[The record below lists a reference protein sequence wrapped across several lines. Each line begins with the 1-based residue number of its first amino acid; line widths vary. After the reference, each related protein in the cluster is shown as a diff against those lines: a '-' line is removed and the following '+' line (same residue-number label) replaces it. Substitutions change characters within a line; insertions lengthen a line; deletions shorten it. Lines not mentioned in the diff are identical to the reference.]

1 MSINICSTNKICKS
15 ELHIKISCT
24 FFMDIFKYIN
34 PEAVKIFKFLSIAM
48 MVCLSLSVH
57 AQKKARPE
65 KPVKQFTIYEKG
77 QYMTKVDV
85 RKELRG
91 TENSVQI
98 DALNVSGGS
107 GLIRGQ
113 VLPGAEISQV
123 LAIVGNYN
131 LTRQISKSQRGESI
145 QLMDVVY
152 PLRLRMIIS
161 NQVLDVEIK
170 EAGFWKIAV
179 GLTQ

>member
-1 MSINICSTNKICKS
+1 M
-15 ELHIKISCT
+15 
-24 FFMDIFKYIN
+24 
-34 PEAVKIFKFLSIAM
+34 KIFKLLFTAM
-48 MVCLSLSVH
+48 IVCLSLLVQ
-57 AQKKARPE
+57 AQKKAKPE

-107 GLIRGQ
+107 GLVRGE

-123 LAIVGNYN
+123 LATSGNYN
-131 LTRQISKSQRGESI
+131 LTRQISKSGRGESI

-152 PLRLRMIIS
+152 PLRLRMTIS
-161 NQVLDVEIK
+161 DQVLDVEIK
-170 EAGFWKIAV
+170 EVGFWKISV

>member
-1 MSINICSTNKICKS
+1 M
-15 ELHIKISCT
+15 
-24 FFMDIFKYIN
+24 
-34 PEAVKIFKFLSIAM
+34 KIFKFLSVAVI
-48 MVCLSLSVH
+48 VCLTLSVQ
-57 AQKKARPE
+57 AQKKERPE

-145 QLMDVVY
+145 QLMDVVF
-152 PLRLRMIIS
+152 PLRLRMTIS
-161 NQVLDVEIK
+161 DQVLDVEIK

>member
-1 MSINICSTNKICKS
+1 
-15 ELHIKISCT
+15 
-24 FFMDIFKYIN
+24 
-34 PEAVKIFKFLSIAM
+34 VKIFKFLSIALILG
-48 MVCLSLSVH
+48 LSLAVQ
-57 AQKKARPE
+57 AQKKERPE

-85 RKELRG
+85 RKEIRG
-91 TENSVQI
+91 TENIVQI

-107 GLIRGQ
+107 ALIRGE

-123 LAIVGNYN
+123 LATAGNYN
-131 LTRQISKSQRGESI
+131 LTRQISKSGRGESI
-145 QLMDVVY
+145 QLMDVVF
-152 PLRLRMIIS
+152 PVRLRITIS
-161 NQVLDVEIK
+161 NQNLDVEIK

>member
-1 MSINICSTNKICKS
+1 M
-15 ELHIKISCT
+15 
-24 FFMDIFKYIN
+24 
-34 PEAVKIFKFLSIAM
+34 
-48 MVCLSLSVH
+48 
-57 AQKKARPE
+57 
-65 KPVKQFTIYEKG
+65 IYEKG

-91 TENSVQI
+91 TENTVQI

-107 GLIRGQ
+107 GLIKGE

-123 LAIVGNYN
+123 LAIIGNYN
-131 LTRQISKSQRGESI
+131 LTRQISKSGRGESI

-152 PLRLRMIIS
+152 PLRLRITIS
-161 NQVLDVEIK
+161 NQVLDVEMK
-170 EAGFWKIAV
+170 EAGFWKISV

>member
-1 MSINICSTNKICKS
+1 M
-15 ELHIKISCT
+15 
-24 FFMDIFKYIN
+24 
-34 PEAVKIFKFLSIAM
+34 KIFKFPFIALI
-48 MVCLSLSVH
+48 VCLSVSVH
-57 AQKKARPE
+57 AQKKERPE

-98 DALNVSGGS
+98 EALNVSGGS

-131 LTRQISKSQRGESI
+131 LTRQISKSGRGESI

>member
-1 MSINICSTNKICKS
+1 
-15 ELHIKISCT
+15 
-24 FFMDIFKYIN
+24 MDIFKFIK
-34 PEAVKIFKFLSIAM
+34 PEAVKIFKSLSVVAM
-48 MVCLSLSVH
+48 ICLSLSVH
-57 AQKKARPE
+57 AQKKERSE
-65 KPVKQFTIYEKG
+65 KPLKQFMIYEKG

-91 TENSVQI
+91 TENTVQI

-107 GLIRGQ
+107 GLIKGE

-123 LAIVGNYN
+123 LAIIGNYN
-131 LTRQISKSQRGESI
+131 LNRQISKSGRGESI

-152 PLRLRMIIS
+152 PLRLRITIS
-161 NQVLDVEIK
+161 NQVLDVEMK
-170 EAGFWKIAV
+170 EAGFWKISV

>member
-1 MSINICSTNKICKS
+1 M
-15 ELHIKISCT
+15 
-24 FFMDIFKYIN
+24 
-34 PEAVKIFKFLSIAM
+34 KIFKFFSVAVI
-48 MVCLSLSVH
+48 VCLTLSVQ
-57 AQKKARPE
+57 AQKKERPE

-145 QLMDVVY
+145 QLMDVVF
-152 PLRLRMIIS
+152 PLRLRMTIS
-161 NQVLDVEIK
+161 DQVLDVEIK

>member
-1 MSINICSTNKICKS
+1 M
-15 ELHIKISCT
+15 
-24 FFMDIFKYIN
+24 
-34 PEAVKIFKFLSIAM
+34 KIFKLLCIAVI
-48 MVCLSLSVH
+48 VCLSLLVQ
-57 AQKKARPE
+57 AQKKERPE

-98 DALNVSGGS
+98 EVLNASGGS

-113 VLPGAEISQV
+113 VLPGAEISEV
-123 LAIVGNYN
+123 LATAGNYN
-131 LTRQISKSQRGESI
+131 LTRQISKSGRGESI

-152 PLRLRMIIS
+152 PLRLRITIS
-161 NQVLDVEIK
+161 NQILDVEIK
-170 EAGFWKIAV
+170 EAGFWKISV
-179 GLTQ
+179 GMIQ